1 MPYYAKV
8 IDEQFNSSGTRR
20 VIVEKP
26 IDKNQY
32 VVKAV
37 IKCNTEEKARELLD
51 YLLHFRIKGPAANK
65 PEAPAPKRGRKKKT
79 EGK

>member
-26 IDKNQY
+26 IDKNQF

-37 IKCNTEEKARELLD
+37 FKINSEEKARELLD
-51 YLLHFRIKGPAANK
+51 YLLHFRIKGPTANK
-65 PEAPAPKRGRKKKT
+65 PEVPAPKKKK
-79 EGK
+79 GSKN